1 MLLGGVLTDDVRVEE
16 HGLLADTAGVI
27 HQRDDLLLDVPEGS
41 DVVGLSHLVPVGD
54 MLPEAGHL
62 VHAVAK
68 ITEQLDIEA
77 GVIAF
82 RSRALHFLSVFWNA
96 LRLEVDRLG
105 SFEGHLAYS

>member
-1 MLLGGVLTDDVRVEE
+1 MLLGGVLTDDVRVQE
-16 HGLLADTAGVI
+16 HDLLADAAGVMD
-27 HQRDDLLLDVPEGS
+27 QGDDLFLDVPEAIN
-41 DVVGLSHLVPVGD
+41 VGGLGHLVPVGD

-77 GVIAF
+77 GGIAF